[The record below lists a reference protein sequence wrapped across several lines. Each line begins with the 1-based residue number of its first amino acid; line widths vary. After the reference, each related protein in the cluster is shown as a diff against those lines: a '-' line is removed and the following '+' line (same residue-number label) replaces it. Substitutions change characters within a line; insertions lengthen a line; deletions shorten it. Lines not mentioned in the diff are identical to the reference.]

1 MLPITQALI
10 TEHAVFTTVFNKI
23 EHQLS
28 SVRTVEEVK
37 LLGSLVEAL
46 LEDHATAE
54 TDLAFAALDHALDQE
69 GQLEKMHQD
78 HHEIDSDLRAVQ
90 TAATLSDARHLLKLA
105 LHATR
110 KHFKREELNV
120 FPVLEKMLNAEALT
134 QLGSGWMAQH
144 QAQA

>member
-10 TEHAVFTTVFNKI
+10 TEHAVFTTVFTKI
-23 EHQLS
+23 EQQLHG
-28 SVRTVEEVK
+28 VRTVEEVK
-37 LLGSLVEAL
+37 LLGALVEAL
-46 LEDHATAE
+46 LEDHATNE

-78 HHEIDSDLRAVQ
+78 HHEIDGDLRAVQ
-90 TAATLSDARHLLKLA
+90 TTATLSDARHLLKLA

-120 FPVLEKMLNAEALT
+120 FPVLEKMLNAESLT
-134 QLGSGWMAQH
+134 QLGGGWMAQH
-144 QAQA
+144 QARV